1 MLEKLHEFKFRSQG
15 REPLILEA
23 AILQVKPD
31 RNDTFVSTFKQASRI
46 ISSMKGYIRHELQH
60 CLERENQY
68 ILLVWW
74 ETLDDHVIGF
84 RQSPQY
90 QEWKQLLHDYYEPF
104 PIVEHYENV
113 DLT

>member
-1 MLEKLHEFKFRSQG
+1 M
-15 REPLILEA
+15 ILEA

-31 RNDTFVSTFKQASRI
+31 RNDTFVSTFKQASHI
-46 ISSMKGYIRHELQH
+46 ISSMKGYIKHELQH

-104 PIVEHYENV
+104 PTVEHYENV
-113 DLT
+113 DLTW